1 VKPIETVVVFSIKV
15 DEILDQGDYGF
26 GLGLDGG
33 RVVEDIGFDL
43 VISPQIL
50 FDLFPHIRVPI
61 IFNGII
67 RSTRNLRRDFRP
79 VVANLL
85 MVQE

>member
-1 VKPIETVVVFSIKV
+1 MKPIESVVIFSIKV
-15 DEILDQGDYGF
+15 DEFLDQIDDGF
-26 GLGLDGG
+26 GLGFDGG

-43 VISPQIL
+43 VVFSQIL

-67 RSTRNLRRDFRP
+67 RPTWNLCRDFRP
-79 VVANLL
+79 VVANLF